1 MSHVWA
7 FMHSEEFLEGLY
19 NQVPND
25 IWLTHDTPA
34 LGDLLPPSQE
44 SIHAGGQSLAE
55 AIQRIKPRYVFCGHL
70 HTCKDKYLKLDNTEI
85 YNVSILDN
93 DYHISYEPTYLEID

>member
-1 MSHVWA
+1 MGIG
-7 FMHSEEFLEGLY
+7 HSEEFLEGLY
-19 NQVPND
+19 SPND

-34 LGDLLPPSQE
+34 LGDSLPPSQE

>member
-34 LGDLLPPSQE
+34 LGDLLPPSRWSQE

-70 HTCKDKYLKLDNTEI
+70 HTCKDK
-85 YNVSILDN
+85 
-93 DYHISYEPTYLEID
+93 

>member
-1 MSHVWA
+1 MSRVWA

-34 LGDLLPPSQE
+34 LGVDGVKNLSMLE
-44 SIHAGGQSLAE
+44 LAE